1 MTNAEHVRRD
11 LIKVRPAAPA
21 CPLQSASREHHVDL
35 GFTPFRQSPPPY
47 PFVSATD
54 FVRTG
59 FRDRGLARLK
69 YFEGK
74 LTIRTRL
81 SRSDRHVATSPELI
95 TAIKN
100 LYIVSSAAAQLG
112 GHGLEVREAQWRALA
127 QKTEMAR
134 VVLDQQATT
143 HDTDGI
149 AAFHCLAKM
158 CEDVVVLYAMRRPFP
173 ATLWREVG
181 RLGREAYEC
190 IDLFAPR
197 QRAAGAGISRHPP
210 TTHRQV
216 T

>member
-1 MTNAEHVRRD
+1 M
-11 LIKVRPAAPA
+11 
-21 CPLQSASREHHVDL
+21 
-35 GFTPFRQSPPPY
+35 
-47 PFVSATD
+47 
-54 FVRTG
+54 
-59 FRDRGLARLK
+59 
-69 YFEGK
+69 
-74 LTIRTRL
+74 RTRL

-143 HDTDGI
+143 RDTDGI

-173 ATLWREVG
+173 TTLWREVG
-181 RLGREAYEC
+181 RLGREALRMHRSVRPPSTSSRC
-190 IDLFAPR
+190 WNLPPSSDRSSAGHMMQALLSPRAPGDIMFFGTFVPHSEDR
-197 QRAAGAGISRHPP
+197 
-210 TTHRQV
+210 
-216 T
+216 